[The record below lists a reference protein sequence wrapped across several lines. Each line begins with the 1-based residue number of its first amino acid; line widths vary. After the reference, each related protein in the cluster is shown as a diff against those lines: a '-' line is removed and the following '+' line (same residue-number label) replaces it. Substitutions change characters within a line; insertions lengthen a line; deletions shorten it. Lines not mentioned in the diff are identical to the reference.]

1 MLTRKWRTARSAQQ
15 AFERIACNSFVA
27 LTVDLNLSGP
37 NGAPFINAL
46 RGDERMH
53 HLPVV
58 VVSALAEEGR
68 LQFMHQPLAVSD
80 WLEKPIDEHRL
91 VLSVSR
97 AVAALHSSKP
107 RILHVEDDPDIQ
119 SIVSTIV
126 RDSAVFEFATTLSDA
141 RARLRA
147 HRFDLVLLDLGL
159 GEESGWNLF
168 EDIDALDPVR
178 R

>member
-1 MLTRKWRTARSAQQ
+1 M
-15 AFERIACNSFVA
+15 
-27 LTVDLNLSGP
+27 
-37 NGAPFINAL
+37 
-46 RGDERMH
+46 
-53 HLPVV
+53 
-58 VVSALAEEGR
+58 
-68 LQFMHQPLAVSD
+68 QFMHQPLAVSD

-126 RDSAVFEFATTLSDA
+126 QDAVVFEFATTLSDA
-141 RARLRA
+141 RARLRTQ
-147 HRFDLVLLDLGL
+147 RFDLVLLDLGL

-168 EDIDALDPVR
+168 EDIDALDPRPPVIVFSANDAGPQEGKR
-178 R
+178 VEAVLIKSNTSNDGLLHTIQRALRISGDPASARPDTSTPT